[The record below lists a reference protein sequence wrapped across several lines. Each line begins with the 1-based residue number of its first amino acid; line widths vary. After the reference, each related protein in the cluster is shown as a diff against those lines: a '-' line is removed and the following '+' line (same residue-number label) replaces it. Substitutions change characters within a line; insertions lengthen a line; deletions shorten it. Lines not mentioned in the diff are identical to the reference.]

1 MAGRWL
7 PDDQS
12 KTQALP
18 TADRQQ
24 KCPSG
29 GLTDGVLV
37 PHGELQ
43 TEAGTELIVVA
54 ITIFENKSLSTL

>member
-18 TADRQQ
+18 TGRSAAEMPERRSNRW
-24 KCPSG
+24 CPGS
-29 GLTDGVLV
+29 
-37 PHGELQ
+37 HGELQ
-43 TEAGTELIVVA
+43 TEAGTELIVLA